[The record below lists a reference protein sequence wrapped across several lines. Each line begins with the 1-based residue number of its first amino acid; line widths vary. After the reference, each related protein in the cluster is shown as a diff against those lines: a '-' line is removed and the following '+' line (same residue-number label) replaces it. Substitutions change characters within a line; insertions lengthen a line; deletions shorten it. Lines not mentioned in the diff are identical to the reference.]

1 MGIAHRP
8 CQGSSG
14 LVPIDSRWRGIWLPR
29 TGWFYGSCVCVW
41 TDPSAMVEENEDDE
55 EASTSSTG
63 PEATGGGA
71 IGPASPSSFS
81 SSIYTPRETVVTVVR
96 RKKGQAAEGSGA
108 GVTVIHPPHHVQ
120 DLIPH
125 GRERLQQGKT

>member
-1 MGIAHRP
+1 MHV
-8 CQGSSG
+8 S
-14 LVPIDSRWRGIWLPR
+14 
-29 TGWFYGSCVCVW
+29 VW
-41 TDPSAMVEENEDDE
+41 TDPSAMVDENEEDE

-63 PEATGGGA
+63 PLEATGGGA

-96 RKKGQAAEGSGA
+96 RKKGQAVEGGGT
-108 GVTVIHPPHHVQ
+108 GVTVIHPHHHVQ